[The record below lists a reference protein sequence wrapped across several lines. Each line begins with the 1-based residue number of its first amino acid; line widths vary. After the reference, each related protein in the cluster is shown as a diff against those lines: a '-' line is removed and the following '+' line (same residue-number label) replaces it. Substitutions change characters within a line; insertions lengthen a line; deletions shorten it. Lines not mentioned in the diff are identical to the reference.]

1 MLWPSA
7 LSLIHKHHKNEDEYK
22 KWNQRLLELG
32 GFESVDETWISAVE
46 DGLNKLTIIDAIIQ
60 MFLNLKNE

>member
-1 MLWPSA
+1 MAYSA
-7 LSLIHKHHKNEDEYK
+7 LSLIHKHHKNEEEYK

-46 DGLNKLTIIDAIIQ
+46 DGLNKLS
-60 MFLNLKNE
+60 NN